1 MRSLLVLLILAVMP
15 LAAVAQ
21 DQKIAYVDSEYILS
35 KLPEYTGLDQ
45 RLRTLVTEWNQ
56 ELTAMQVEIDR
67 LEQEF
72 NAREILFTQEVRQQR
87 LTEIQTK
94 KRAKEQMEQS
104 RFGPEGEYFRQ
115 QQQLL
120 EPIQRRVMTA
130 IEKIAQRDGYDF
142 VFDRTGDFLFLY
154 TRSQWNIS
162 DEVLLEL
169 GITPTTP

>member
-1 MRSLLVLLILAVMP
+1 MRLIGLICLCLLP
-15 LAAVAQ
+15 LGVAAQ
-21 DQKIAYVDSEYILS
+21 PQRIAYMDSDYILS
-35 KLPEYTGLDQ
+35 RMPEYTGLDQ
-45 RLRTLVTEWNQ
+45 RLRTSVQEWNQ
-56 ELTAMQVEIDR
+56 ELTAMKAEIDR

-72 NAREILFTQEVRQQR
+72 NAREILFTAEVRQQR
-87 LTEIQTK
+87 LADIQTK
-94 KRAKEQMEQS
+94 KRAREQYEQA

-120 EPIQRRVMTA
+120 EPIQRRVMLA

-142 VFDRTGDFLFLY
+142 VFDRSGDYLFLY

-169 GITPTTP
+169 GIRITP

>member
-1 MRSLLVLLILAVMP
+1 MRLMAFLFLFVLPLG
-15 LAAVAQ
+15 LAAQ
-21 DQKIAYVDSEYILS
+21 PQRIAYVDSEHILS
-35 KLPEYTGLDQ
+35 RMPEYAGLDQ
-45 RLRTLVTEWNQ
+45 RLRTSVQEWNQ
-56 ELTAMQVEIDR
+56 ELTAMQAEIDR

-72 NAREILFTQEVRQQR
+72 NAREILFTAEVRQQR
-87 LTEIQTK
+87 LADIQTK
-94 KRAKEQMEQS
+94 KRAREQYEQA

-120 EPIQRRVMTA
+120 EPIQRRVMLA

-142 VFDRTGDFLFLY
+142 VFDRSGDYLFLY

-169 GITPTTP
+169 GIRITP

>member
-1 MRSLLVLLILAVMP
+1 MKRLPLLFLLFWMP
-15 LAAVAQ
+15 ALVVAQ
-21 DQKIAYVDSEYILS
+21 PQRIAYVDSEFILS
-35 KLPEYTGLDQ
+35 RLPEYTGLDQ
-45 RLRTLVTEWNQ
+45 RLRTLVQEWNQ
-56 ELTAMQVEIDR
+56 ELNAMKAEIDR

-72 NAREILFTQEVRQQR
+72 NAREILFTPEVRQQR

-94 KRAKEQMEQS
+94 KRAREQFEQS

-120 EPIQRRVMTA
+120 EPIQRRVMLA

-142 VFDRTGDFLFLY
+142 VFDRSGDFLFLY

-162 DEVLLEL
+162 NEVLLEL
-169 GITPTTP
+169 GVSITP

>member
-1 MRSLLVLLILAVMP
+1 MRRLILFCLLMLP
-15 LAAVAQ
+15 LAAAAQ
-21 DQKIAYVDSEYILS
+21 PQRLAYVDSDYILS
-35 KLPEYTGLDQ
+35 RMPEYTGLDQ
-45 RLRTLVTEWNQ
+45 RLRTLVQEWNQ
-56 ELTAMQVEIDR
+56 EMNAMSAEIDR

-72 NAREILFTQEVRQQR
+72 NAREILFTPEVRQQR

-94 KRAKEQMEQS
+94 KRAREQFEQS

-120 EPIQRRVMTA
+120 EPIQRRVMLA
-130 IEKIAQRDGYDF
+130 IEKVAQRDGYDF
-142 VFDRTGDFLFLY
+142 VFDRSGDFLFLY

-169 GITPTTP
+169 GISITP